1 MNKYASLAE
10 EYRKSAEITKQKI
23 EELEKRRKHSRSVS
37 ERDEISGKL
46 LTLYEMYGDCILS
59 YRELMKKALSIREE
73 KSWN

>member
-1 MNKYASLAE
+1 MNKYASWAE

-23 EELEKRRKHSRSVS
+23 EELEKRRKHSKRIS
-37 ERDEISGKL
+37 ERNELDRKL
-46 LTLYEMYGDCILS
+46 LVLYEMYGDCVLS